1 MYVSYCISVFFPVYL
16 VMDKYYLLSYFFIEN
31 RGNSHNIY
39 VEDTEGIQT
48 LCHARNNIPFGEGKY
63 VNILDTF
70 VPIVIDNETY
80 V

>member
-1 MYVSYCISVFFPVYL
+1 
-16 VMDKYYLLSYFFIEN
+16 MDKYYLLSYFFIEN

-63 VNILDTF
+63 
-70 VPIVIDNETY
+70 IDNCLLLY
-80 V
+80 SRINMVHVYMYI